1 MGFQNIKYGRLY
13 LPRWTFSAHT
23 FCCTS
28 TNALAVSRKHGS
40 HQCLHGLAA
49 LPAGMF
55 LRYVILASRVFSQFP
70 PLFVLQPP
78 ARQARPPSAPSL
90 SQCGHSLSA
99 GSIPLWDSES
109 QNQLQGLS
117 FVILWGSA
125 WLLNMAVPCACP
137 HLKGF
142 SNASG
147 CKSVA

>member
-28 TNALAVSRKHGS
+28 TKALAVSRKHGS
-40 HQCLHGLAA
+40 RQCLHGLAA

-55 LRYVILASRVFSQFP
+55 LRYVILASRVFSQLP
-70 PLFVLQPP
+70 PLLSCSLRHARRGRPQP
-78 ARQARPPSAPSL
+78 RHSRGVVILSAPAPFL
-90 SQCGHSLSA
+90 FEIQ
-99 GSIPLWDSES
+99 S
-109 QNQLQGLS
+109 QNRLQGLS

-125 WLLNMAVPCACP
+125 WLLNMAVPCASP

-142 SNASG
+142 WNASG